1 MKTDR
6 GTGNSSR
13 VAQSRHLA
21 GRPVRRESRGAH
33 GRPGPDVQG
42 PSGGVSARS
51 VLGVRPAG
59 SGGWGAPRLHEGE
72 GGGGERECY
81 MFSLLERLN
90 LQSIFVKSFAKSNA
104 GQQLPII
111 LVNGTVCVLQ

>member
-1 MKTDR
+1 MDKDSTCK
-6 GTGNSSR
+6 
-13 VAQSRHLA
+13 VC
-21 GRPVRRESRGAH
+21 GRRA
-33 GRPGPDVQG
+33 
-42 PSGGVSARS
+42 
-51 VLGVRPAG
+51 
-59 SGGWGAPRLHEGE
+59 GE